1 MAPDLNAVAAGE
13 KWDYS
18 TPGSSGYN
26 VPDIVLNV
34 RLRSSTYDSS
44 SLKIAK
50 LNHRLMYRSGS

>member
-34 RLRSSTYDSS
+34 RLPSYTYNTFST
-44 SLKIAK
+44 LKVAK
-50 LNHRLMYRSGS
+50 